1 MGQLPEKVANSQLI
15 DVSFEFLGEFT
26 GTVKTLPIDKVIRGA

>member
-26 GTVKTLPIDKVIRGA
+26 GTVNASPIDKVFRGA